1 MNTVRG
7 KLYVAAAFVLAGSSV
22 VAARFISDFL
32 PPFTVTFFSLVF
44 AVAVALPVVGRD
56 LFALFRRLGV
66 RRRRLLFLQALLGIA
81 LFRIFLTL
89 GLRHISAA
97 EAGIVTGAAPAI
109 TAFFAVIFLRDPL
122 SFRKAFGILLTV
134 AGVMTVRGVSFS
146 SASLGAAAAPGR
158 FGGYLLVLAA
168 TACEAL
174 FAVFSRKVHLEDP
187 DARENLH
194 PVAHAGIVSAIALG
208 LCLIPML
215 TEAPWEELRLLPA
228 SGWAAL
234 VWYGAVV
241 TIVAFTCMF
250 AGAKLCDGYT
260 ISAFTGI
267 IPLSSLVLSILLLG
281 NEIAPRQWA
290 GCALI
295 GCAIWVISGG
305 RACLDAQEV
314 PPA

>member
-1 MNTVRG
+1 MNSIKG

-44 AVAVALPVVGRD
+44 AVATALPVVGRD
-56 LFALFRRLGV
+56 VLTLLRRISP

-81 LFRIFLTL
+81 LFRIFLTF
-89 GLRHISAA
+89 GLRYITAA

-109 TAFFAVIFLRDPL
+109 TAFFAVIVLRDPL
-122 SFRKAFGILLTV
+122 SLRKSLGVFLTMAGI
-134 AGVMTVRGVSFS
+134 MTVRGVPLSPDGGI
-146 SASLGAAAAPGR
+146 AEPGR
-158 FGGYLLVLAA
+158 ATGYVLVLAA

-174 FAVFSRKVHLEDP
+174 FAVLSRKVHLEDP
-187 DARENLH
+187 EAREKLH
-194 PVAHAGIVSAIALG
+194 PVAHAGIVSTIALV
-208 LCLIPML
+208 LCVVPML
-215 TEAPWEELRLLPA
+215 TESPWEGLRQLPA

-234 VWYGAVV
+234 AWYGAVV

-250 AGAKLCDGYT
+250 SGAKLCDGYT

-267 IPLSSLVLSILLLG
+267 IPLSSLVLSIVLLG

-290 GCALI
+290 GCGLI
-295 GCAIWVISGG
+295 GLAIWVISL
-305 RACLDAQEV
+305 REK
-314 PPA
+314 